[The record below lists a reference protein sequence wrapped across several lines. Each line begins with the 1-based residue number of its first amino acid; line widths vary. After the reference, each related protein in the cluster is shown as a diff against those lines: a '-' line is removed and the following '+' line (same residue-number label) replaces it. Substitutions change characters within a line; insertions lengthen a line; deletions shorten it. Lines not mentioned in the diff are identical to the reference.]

1 MVKKVT
7 DPVHAGRDEA
17 TLKLVEKLK
26 NEDCSTHVKSPNDK
40 LSSAN
45 ARKQKSSSNKLSSA
59 LKNLKS
65 VLDEPITGTRKRKS
79 VTTTGFL
86 LPSAKRQLVI
96 KSEKSTKTSSSS
108 SSTSKKDSNK
118 ASLKKIPDPN
128 PNKLSSISSK
138 NTDKKKKTLNRCRES
153 TNGNKKSSS
162 STSKKHSKKDDQTM
176 KDNPVMT
183 DSYRS
188 VVKGSPHFK
197 EYRNAPPEPVNSQI
211 LQNKVTRYRVII
223 NSEWINQQVYMLM
236 EINRL
241 VTQIRRT
248 RKVVAPRELWL
259 KAIPTNPS
267 HPNYPYQLL
276 FIMICSSALSDATL
290 TKRMKSIF
298 DLIKV
303 EPEEIIKM
311 SVGELERM
319 LHGMGTSNENAANI
333 LSMTKDVLDNHD
345 GKVPADWN
353 TITKFHGVGRKIASV
368 VMYEAFG
375 ISRVPVDIH
384 VLKFARYFGWCSDK
398 AEAKSCQEDIEGW
411 MPEIYWHLVNSTIG
425 SFCQLAASHEEILY
439 PEMKRMRIGLINHKF
454 DMQRF
459 LKKYVEQMES
469 KKVTKPKA

>member
-1 MVKKVT
+1 MSRTSFVI
-7 DPVHAGRDEA
+7 DRMLA
-17 TLKLVEKLK
+17 
-26 NEDCSTHVKSPNDK
+26 
-40 LSSAN
+40 
-45 ARKQKSSSNKLSSA
+45 A
-59 LKNLKS
+59 L
-65 VLDEPITGTRKRKS
+65 
-79 VTTTGFL
+79 
-86 LPSAKRQLVI
+86 
-96 KSEKSTKTSSSS
+96 
-108 SSTSKKDSNK
+108 
-118 ASLKKIPDPN
+118 
-128 PNKLSSISSK
+128 
-138 NTDKKKKTLNRCRES
+138 
-153 TNGNKKSSS
+153 
-162 STSKKHSKKDDQTM
+162 
-176 KDNPVMT
+176 
-183 DSYRS
+183 
-188 VVKGSPHFK
+188 
-197 EYRNAPPEPVNSQI
+197 
-211 LQNKVTRYRVII
+211 
-223 NSEWINQQVYMLM
+223 
-236 EINRL
+236 
-241 VTQIRRT
+241 
-248 RKVVAPRELWL
+248 
-259 KAIPTNPS
+259 
-267 HPNYPYQLL
+267 
-276 FIMICSSALSDATL
+276 
-290 TKRMKSIF
+290 IF
-298 DLIKV
+298 DLIIV

-454 DMQRF
+454 DMQHF